1 MELFAKIVNGL
12 TVIYFHKKVPSKMFD
27 KVLHTFLLLLR
38 KDKKNN
44 ENLKFELDWG
54 LKKEI

>member
-1 MELFAKIVNGL
+1 
-12 TVIYFHKKVPSKMFD
+12 MFD